1 MQRGSS
7 SSVEVGSVDS
17 VASRLSRL
25 KSNEKTN
32 GVTNGSSAGC
42 SNGKRVASKSI
53 PIARK
58 NVEQKKKKNKTIQDC
73 IDTDG
78 LTKIEDKACRKIVE
92 RDDQYRVSELTF
104 TLKFLL
110 KTFF

>member
-1 MQRGSS
+1 M
-7 SSVEVGSVDS
+7 
-17 VASRLSRL
+17 

-110 KTFF
+110 KTFFLNEQQKKSGKFF